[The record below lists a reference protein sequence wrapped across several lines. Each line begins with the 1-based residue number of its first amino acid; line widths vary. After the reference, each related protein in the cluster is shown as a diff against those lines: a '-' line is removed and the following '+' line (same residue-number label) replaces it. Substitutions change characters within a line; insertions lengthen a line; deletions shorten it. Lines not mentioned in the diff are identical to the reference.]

1 MDATATS
8 EAGRPLGADNGRRDV
23 AGTAFLVG
31 MLVAGGLTVA
41 ATLTVVD
48 APAETGSSQ
57 VAVSTR

>member
-1 MDATATS
+1 MDATATN
-8 EAGRPLGADNGRRDV
+8 EAGRLLGAENPRRDV

-41 ATLTVVD
+41 ATLAVVD
-48 APAETGSSQ
+48 SPAQTGSSQ